1 MTEIK
6 AIVFDV
12 GGVLALDSP
21 KHFTAELS
29 IKKDIPVKDLVTI
42 WRKYWAD
49 FKLGKITEDEFWT
62 KFAGDLLI
70 KEPIEDLV
78 QECKDM
84 IRLFLVPN
92 DDVMA
97 YVNSLKGK
105 LKLGILSNNVK
116 EWVTYKNDH
125 FKIDEPFD
133 AVVYSCDVGKVKPEK
148 EIFELILQKLRTKAE
163 ETIFIDNHD
172 RNIEAAQQ
180 IGMQTVLFENL
191 DQMKQEV
198 NKLTRGTEK

>member
-1 MTEIK
+1 M
-6 AIVFDV
+6 
-12 GGVLALDSP
+12 
-21 KHFTAELS
+21 
-29 IKKDIPVKDLVTI
+29 
-42 WRKYWAD
+42 
-49 FKLGKITEDEFWT
+49 
-62 KFAGDLLI
+62 
-70 KEPIEDLV
+70 
-78 QECKDM
+78 
-84 IRLFLVPN
+84 PN
-92 DDVMA
+92 DEVMA

-105 LKLGILSNNVK
+105 FKLGILSNNVK

-148 EIFELILQKLRTKAE
+148 EIFELILQKLGTKAE

-198 NKLTRGTEK
+198 NKLTGGTEK